1 MNPSLLSGSAATL
14 WSSCLLDYNSK
25 FMVSKRSPR
34 TVLPPGLLLPAP
46 GTSPPRAL
54 RCLPKPAAKL
64 LARLLGSVTRAR
76 GRRLRHASRPRP
88 RSSRRTLSGLH
99 AGSWT
104 HSALSGCHTFTGQV
118 SASMSLAQTWSTHQT
133 TRALPWALAV
143 ACDPAVLP
151 LGTLLPSPP
160 GSSWSSRRH
169 SERRCLVLGGAPRSK
184 RICTCAVGFSSPP
197 GNANSMKPRTKTP
210 SLVPRGAC
218 HRSQTEQAFRRCL
231 QRYWEEEKR
240 SPLKAWSTWKFRG
253 LTRQRLRV
261 WRRSED

>member
-14 WSSCLLDYNSK
+14 WSSCLPDYNSK

-54 RCLPKPAAKL
+54 RCLPKPGAKL
-64 LARLLGSVTRAR
+64 FARLLGSVARAR

-160 GSSWSSRRH
+160 GSSWSSRQH
-169 SERRCLVLGGAPRSK
+169 SERRCLVLGVAPRSK

-197 GNANSMKPRTKTP
+197 GNVNSMKPRTKTP

-231 QRYWEEEKR
+231 QGGRKKISSKSLEHLEIQGPHEAKAASLEEE
-240 SPLKAWSTWKFRG
+240 RG
-253 LTRQRLRV
+253 LT
-261 WRRSED
+261 